1 MKYTIGNTVDV
12 KTSKAGKE
20 YKRFNIKSESDV
32 ITKDV
37 VAFPFFTGYNA
48 IVAGAVI
55 EAVLQDK
62 EFNGQKS
69 YSLVDG
75 NLGAKP
81 WANKSGEKTQAIAQA
96 QEKKSEMITKAQDSK
111 EESIKISST
120 ARDATLIVTSQYKD
134 LSEQDI
140 KVKWIMWRKWL
151 LNNWEPNNPATTSH
165 GDPVPTFEQP
175 EKDIINADD
184 IPF

>member
-1 MKYTIGNTVDV
+1 MKFKIENEVKVLKSSKGN
-12 KTSKAGKE
+12 E
-20 YKRFNIKSESDV
+20 YKKFNVRDEKGVVTE
-32 ITKDV
+32 DV
-37 VAFPFFTGYNA
+37 VAFAFFTGYNA
-48 IVAGAVI
+48 ISVGAVV

-62 EFNGQKS
+62 EFNGRKS

-134 LSEQDI
+134 LTEQDI
-140 KVKWIMWRKWL
+140 KVKWLMWRKWL
-151 LNNWEPNNPATTSH
+151 LNNWEPNNQLTSH